1 MNALLISPIVVPL
14 LGAIACLLAWK
25 SVRVQRVIA
34 LLCSTSAV
42 GATAALL
49 WRVKDGEILVTR
61 VGGWMSPFGI
71 TIAADILSAIMALLG
86 AVVGLA
92 TVVYSLGSID
102 ARRERYGYH
111 GLVQA
116 LLAGVAGAFLSA
128 DLFNIYVWFEVL
140 LMSSFVL
147 LTLGGER
154 GQLEGAIKYVTLN
167 LLSSTLFLS
176 ATGLVYGMVGTLN
189 LADIAERLAQVENRG
204 LVTAVGALFLAAFGI
219 KAAVFPFFFWLPASY
234 HTPPA
239 AVSALF
245 AGLLTKVGVYAMI
258 RVFTL
263 VFVGE
268 MSLTGEIILWIAG
281 LTMVTG
287 VLGAAVQTDV
297 RRILS
302 FHIISQIGYMLM
314 GLGVALVASAEAVRL
329 ETAGGDE
336 GLVATLRAGAALSM
350 AGSVFYI
357 FHHIIVKTN
366 LFFVG
371 GVIQAVRG
379 TGELARFGGLY
390 KERPWLGV
398 MFLISALSLAGI
410 PALSGFWAKFTLV
423 RGGLE
428 SREWWIVGVSLGV
441 SLLTLYSMTKIWAE
455 GFWAA
460 DPREGSSRLHDRGPS
475 KGKIA
480 LMYASIG
487 GMAMITLAIG
497 AGAGYAFDIAERAAG
512 QLLDTGAYR
521 DAVLGRAPESPVTFT
536 SAEGVAR

>member
-1 MNALLISPIVVPL
+1 MDALLVSPIVIPL
-14 LGAIACLLAWK
+14 AGFVACLLAWR
-25 SVRVQRVIA
+25 SVRAQRAISLA
-34 LLCSTSAV
+34 CSAGAVAATS
-42 GATAALL
+42 ALL
-49 WRVKDGEILVTR
+49 WHVQAGEVFATR
-61 VGGWMSPFGI
+61 IGGWDAPFGI

-92 TVVYSLGSID
+92 TVVYSLGSVD
-102 ARRERYGYH
+102 ERRERYGYH
-111 GLVQA
+111 ALLQA

-176 ATGLVYGMVGTLN
+176 ATGLVYGMTGTLN
-189 LADIAERLAQVENRG
+189 LAHLAERLGEVDNPAM
-204 LVTAVGALFLAAFGI
+204 VTAVSVLFFTAFGI

-234 HTPPA
+234 HTPPG
-239 AVSALF
+239 AVSAVF

-263 VFVGE
+263 VFVRE
-268 MSLTGEIILWIAG
+268 PNITGEIVLWVAG
-281 LTMVTG
+281 LTMASG

-314 GLGVALVASAEAVRL
+314 GLGVALVAGAEAARL
-329 ETAGGDE
+329 ESVGGDE
-336 GLVATLRAGAALSM
+336 ALVATLRGAAALSM

-366 LFFVG
+366 LFFVA
-371 GVIQAVRG
+371 GVVLALRG
-379 TGELARFGGLY
+379 TGELSRFGGLY

-398 MFLISALSLAGI
+398 WFLVSALSLAGI

-428 SREWWIVGVSLGV
+428 AREWWIVAVSIAV

-460 DPREGSSRLHDRGPS
+460 DPRERSGSAPVEEPSRGRM
-475 KGKIA
+475 A
-480 LMYASIG
+480 LMYGPIA
-487 GMAMITLAIG
+487 GMAIITIVIG
-497 AGAGYAFDIAERAAG
+497 AGAGAAFGIAERAAA
-512 QLLDTGAYR
+512 QLLDNSAYR
-521 DAVLGRAPESPVTFT
+521 DAVLGRALAASELISDAGENAP
-536 SAEGVAR
+536 